1 LAESAPEADLE
12 IIDEALIEAS
22 LDSDPLSL
30 DVDS

>member
-1 LAESAPEADLE
+1 LPKGDLE

-30 DVDS
+30 DLDP